1 MRRIGALIGGDEGDP
16 ERQAYVAAF
25 RETLGRLGRVEGRNV
40 SIDWRWSATDASR
53 ARSHAAE
60 LVALNPDLLFGDNSF
75 VLLELQQVTRT
86 VPIVF
91 ARVNDPIANG
101 FVGSLSRPGG
111 NITGFSDGEPS
122 ARRKLVELMKEIAP
136 NVRQIGIIASA
147 ARAGGPNL
155 QEAEHAA
162 SLIGLQF
169 AIVRGPDPAEIENGI
184 LELAK
189 GSNSGLITVS
199 NALPASHRRLII
211 ELAARYKLP
220 AIYSGPIWVTEGGLM
235 SYGTDQIEQYRGAA
249 SYVDRI
255 LKGAKPTDLP
265 VQRPIK
271 YRLVVNMK
279 TAKAM
284 GLDLPLGILVRIDE
298 VIE

>member
-1 MRRIGALIGGDEGDP
+1 MIRRRDFITLLGGAAAWPLAARAQQGGRMRRIGVLIGGDEGDP

-25 RETLGRLGRVEGRNV
+25 RETLGRLGWVEGRNV

-60 LVALNPDLLFGDNSF
+60 LLALNPDLLFGDNSF
-75 VLLELQQVTRT
+75 VLAELQQVTHT

-91 ARVNDPIANG
+91 ARINDPIANG

-122 ARRKLVELMKEIAP
+122 A
-136 NVRQIGIIASA
+136 
-147 ARAGGPNL
+147 
-155 QEAEHAA
+155 
-162 SLIGLQF
+162 LIGLQF

-184 LELAK
+184 LELTK

-199 NALPASHRRLII
+199 NALPAPHRRLII

-265 VQRPIK
+265 VQRPSSI
-271 YRLVVNMK
+271 
-279 TAKAM
+279 ASWS
-284 GLDLPLGILVRIDE
+284 I
-298 VIE
+298 